1 MPRGSAPGERRGGRQ
16 KGTPNKLTA
25 EVQAAIAETGE
36 TPRDYMLRVMRD
48 ETVDPARRDAMAKA
62 VAPYCHPRL
71 TAVAVTDETP
81 RADMTKD
88 ELIKSIEERANR
100 LGWKID
106 FGHSTTSRA
115 VKRSGQ
121 GPSCQDRSLPN
132 RSAQDSSQTSSKS
145 TCGSMNAIRRNAMQR
160 QQRFMASR

>member
-48 ETVDPARRDAMAKA
+48 ETVDHARRDAMARA
-62 VAPYCHPRL
+62 VAPYCHPQL
-71 TAVAVTDETP
+71 ASVATTNETG
-81 RADMTKD
+81 RHADNMTEE
-88 ELIKSIEERANR
+88 ELIKAIEEQANR

-106 FGHSTTSRA
+106 FSHSTTSRA

-121 GPSCQDRSLPN
+121 GPSCQDRSLL
-132 RSAQDSSQTSSKS
+132 
-145 TCGSMNAIRRNAMQR
+145 
-160 QQRFMASR
+160 

>member
-1 MPRGSAPGERRGGRQ
+1 LPATRQRRSR

-48 ETVDPARRDAMAKA
+48 ETVDHARRDAMAKA
-62 VAPYCHPRL
+62 VAPYCHPQL
-71 TAVAVTDETP
+71 ASVATTNETG
-81 RADMTKD
+81 RHADNMAEE
-88 ELIKSIEERANR
+88 ELIKAIEEQANR

-106 FGHSTTSRA
+106 FSHSTTSRA

-121 GPSCQDRSLPN
+121 GPSCQDRSLP
-132 RSAQDSSQTSSKS
+132 
-145 TCGSMNAIRRNAMQR
+145 
-160 QQRFMASR
+160 

>member
-1 MPRGSAPGERRGGRQ
+1 LPATRQRRSR

-48 ETVDPARRDAMAKA
+48 ETVDHARRDAMARA
-62 VAPYCHPRL
+62 VAPYCHPQL
-71 TAVAVTDETP
+71 ASVATTNETG
-81 RADMTKD
+81 RHADNMTEE
-88 ELIKSIEERANR
+88 ELIKSIEEHANR

-106 FGHSTTSRA
+106 FSHSTTSRA

-121 GPSCQDRSLPN
+121 GPSCQDRSLP
-132 RSAQDSSQTSSKS
+132 
-145 TCGSMNAIRRNAMQR
+145 
-160 QQRFMASR
+160 

>member
-1 MPRGSAPGERRGGRQ
+1 MHEAEMTSTPPTTGPVHGGKRSGAGR
-16 KGTPNKLTA
+16 KAGVPNKVTA

-48 ETVDPARRDAMAKA
+48 EKVDHARRDAMAKA
-62 VAPYCHPRL
+62 VAPYCHPHL
-71 TAVAVTDETP
+71 TAVAVTDESS

-88 ELIKSIEERANR
+88 ELIKSIEEQANR

-106 FGHSTTSRA
+106 FSHSTTSRA

-121 GPSCQDRSLPN
+121 GPSCQDRSLP
-132 RSAQDSSQTSSKS
+132 
-145 TCGSMNAIRRNAMQR
+145 
-160 QQRFMASR
+160 

>member
-1 MPRGSAPGERRGGRQ
+1 MTHGGKRNGAGR
-16 KGTPNKLTA
+16 KAGVPSKLTA

-48 ETVDPARRDAMAKA
+48 TTADHARRDAMAKA
-62 VAPYCHPRL
+62 VAPYCHPHL

-81 RADMTKD
+81 RADMTED
-88 ELIKSIEERANR
+88 ELIKSIEEQANR

-115 VKRSGQ
+115 VKRSG
-121 GPSCQDRSLPN
+121 
-132 RSAQDSSQTSSKS
+132 
-145 TCGSMNAIRRNAMQR
+145 
-160 QQRFMASR
+160 

>member
-48 ETVDPARRDAMAKA
+48 ETVDHARRDAMARA
-62 VAPYCHPRL
+62 VAPYCHPQL
-71 TAVAVTDETP
+71 ASVATTNETG
-81 RADMTKD
+81 RHADNMTEE
-88 ELIKSIEERANR
+88 ELIKAIEEQANR

-106 FGHSTTSRA
+106 FSHSTTSRA

-121 GPSCQDRSLPN
+121 GPSCQDRSLP
-132 RSAQDSSQTSSKS
+132 
-145 TCGSMNAIRRNAMQR
+145 
-160 QQRFMASR
+160 